1 MKVEL
6 IIPSG
11 TLFQTP
17 KTDFEHARVWTRVFP
32 IDKRRHTYR
41 HKSSESQLNSPVW
54 GLTSLAQLLYSLHSF
69 INLVNFIGIQQF
81 LNLRGGIPNKMGGE
95 EGGSPK
101 SKVLHV
107 FQ

>member
-1 MKVEL
+1 MKIEL

-17 KTDFEHARVWTRVFP
+17 KTDFEHARVWTKVFP

-41 HKSSESQLNSPVW
+41 HKSSEISIEQPSVGAHFARP
-54 GLTSLAQLLYSLHSF
+54 TTFSLHSF

-95 EGGSPK
+95 EGGEGGEI
-101 SKVLHV
+101 
-107 FQ
+107 QC